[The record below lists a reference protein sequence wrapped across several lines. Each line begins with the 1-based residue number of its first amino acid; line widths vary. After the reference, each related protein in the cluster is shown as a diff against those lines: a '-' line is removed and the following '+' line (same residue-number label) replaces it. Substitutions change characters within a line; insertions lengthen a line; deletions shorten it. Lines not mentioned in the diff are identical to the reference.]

1 MDGANPAF
9 IRSLKARLDED
20 TDYDVF
26 IKRLRQSQ
34 GSINYDL
41 KILMYNMFVVPVNFS
56 TEHKKMLV
64 HCKQLLELNSG
75 CIAINENR
83 HGKLITAWCT
93 AVENGEG
100 MLDRGNE
107 P

>member
-1 MDGANPAF
+1 
-9 IRSLKARLDED
+9 
-20 TDYDVF
+20 
-26 IKRLRQSQ
+26 
-34 GSINYDL
+34 
-41 KILMYNMFVVPVNFS
+41 MYKKFVVPVNFS
-56 TEHKKMLV
+56 TEHKKMLA
-64 HCKQLLELNSG
+64 HCKQLLDLNGG

-83 HGKLITAWCT
+83 LGKLITALCT